1 MTPMQLT
8 AIRVEC
14 AEDLISVNESD
25 SLSGKRQADGDTPS
39 LPSAPN
45 YDLMDLDGG
54 AFEYG
59 TLCCVVKIFTTTT
72 TIFLCVQPG
81 AHEEMERL
89 TIMHQYRLKKPHFF

>member
-14 AEDLISVNESD
+14 AEDLTSVNESD
-25 SLSGKRQADGDTPS
+25 SLSGKRQANNGNNGDTPS

-45 YDLMDLDGG
+45 YDLTDLDGG

-59 TLCCVVKIFTTTT
+59 TLCCVVKIFTPTIIIFGCSSKTT
-72 TIFLCVQPG
+72 
-81 AHEEMERL
+81 
-89 TIMHQYRLKKPHFF
+89 FFQLLAIAP